1 MEISII
7 GLPGSGKTT
16 VFNALTKFTAEMRSH
31 ASGSGLTLNPA
42 IAKVPDIRLNKL
54 SEIFH
59 PKKTTPAEIKYVDIG
74 GLSKGFGKEQ
84 GVSGQLLNTLSTADA
99 ILEVVR
105 VFEDENIPHIEGK
118 IDPLRDIE
126 TLDMELVFSDLA
138 IIEKRLSRL
147 ESALKMGKSAE
158 RDIALKEQE
167 LLTRIKKSLEQGTPI
182 RLQNL
187 AADDLRLLSNYQFLT
202 AKPMLIVINIGEK
215 QLHTFESHL
224 TDLKSRYSRPQVE
237 LISMCGKLE
246 MELVQL
252 NEQEAEEFR
261 RDMGLKET
269 AFDTVIKHSYS
280 LLGLISFFTV
290 GEDEVKAWTIHS
302 NTPAVKA
309 AGKIH
314 SDIEKGFI
322 RAEVI
327 SYDDFIKYGGMAE
340 ARKHGVLRLEGKT
353 YIVQDGD
360 ISHFL
365 FNV

>member
-16 VFNALTKFTAEMRSH
+16 IFNALTKFTAENKPH
-31 ASGSGLTLNPA
+31 SGGGLTTNPA
-42 IAKVPDIRLNKL
+42 VAKVPDERLQKL
-54 SEIFH
+54 SSIFH
-59 PKKTTPAEIKYVDIG
+59 PKKTTPAEIKYIDIG
-74 GLSKGFGKEQ
+74 GLAKGFGKEQ
-84 GVSGQLLNTLSTADA
+84 GVSGQFLNTLSTADA
-99 ILEVVR
+99 ILQVVR
-105 VFEDENIPHIEGK
+105 AFEDENIPHIEGK
-118 IDPLRDIE
+118 VDPLRDIE
-126 TLDMELVFSDLA
+126 TLDMELIFSDLL

-158 RDIALKEQE
+158 RDSAMKEQE
-167 LLTRIKKSLEQGTPI
+167 MMLRIKKSLEQNVPI
-182 RLQNL
+182 KLQQLN
-187 AADDLRLLSNYQFLT
+187 ADELRSLSNYQFLT

-215 QLHTFESHL
+215 QLPVYDKTLEE
-224 TDLKSRYSRPQVE
+224 LKTAYTRPQVD

-252 NEQEAEEFR
+252 SDSEAEEFR
-261 RDMGLKET
+261 KDIGLKET
-269 AFDTVIKHSYS
+269 AFDTVIGHSYS

-290 GEDEVKAWTIHS
+290 GEDEVKAWTIHRD
-302 NTPAVKA
+302 TPAVKA

-314 SDIEKGFI
+314 TDIEKGFI
-322 RAEVI
+322 RAEVVA
-327 SYDDFIKYGGMAE
+327 YNDFMKSGNMAE
-340 ARKHGVLRLEGKT
+340 ARKHGLLRLEGKT